1 MYVGP
6 DSSSS
11 VKPKV
16 LAGEVI
22 YFIFDLT
29 AFDNRPVQGVTSPV
43 LAEDL
48 WENILSKMSMHNR
61 LIIKILILHELEVNA
76 NTEYIYF

>member
-48 WENILSKMSMHNR
+48 GKNILSEMNMHNR
-61 LIIKILILHELEVNA
+61 LLFK
-76 NTEYIYF
+76 F